1 MPYINKQDRE
11 LIDHDADFTGMSG
24 LSKFIKKLD
33 KLRDTWPNT
42 KSVGW
47 HPGTLNY
54 IITRLCHW
62 WLGDNPN
69 YAKYNE
75 LIGVLEC
82 AKMELYRRKV
92 APYEDKKIIENG
104 DV

>member
-1 MPYINKQDRE
+1 MPYIDNEQRE
-11 LIDHDADFTGMSG
+11 LIDGTSDFNVRDGLDIFLYKMGLFQLHD
-24 LSKFIKKLD
+24 
-33 KLRDTWPNT
+33 RDWQN
-42 KSVGW
+42 
-47 HPGTLNY
+47 PGILNY